1 MKKIREETGYPS
13 KKYIK
18 YLLGTYN
25 ARLLKE
31 GKSIKVPCVTFSSM
45 YAEDKKRTGI
55 LWKNKESMKD
65 MDGFMDILTE
75 RGIVVKRYKKFG
87 KVHSVWFSC
96 QLTEK

>member
-55 LWKNKESMKD
+55 LWKNK
-65 MDGFMDILTE
+65 

-96 QLTEK
+96 QLSEK